1 MKTNIKRIRES
12 RIGVYVWQL
21 PNGNLLADSDQNI
34 LNVPAEYGDI
44 KQMAALQKAAAYYGF
59 PDGKAVFEESHRC
72 TEAEYQA
79 QLEQLI
85 ENNSTP
91 NLVIP

>member
-1 MKTNIKRIRES
+1 
-12 RIGVYVWQL
+12 
-21 PNGNLLADSDQNI
+21 
-34 LNVPAEYGDI
+34 
-44 KQMAALQKAAAYYGF
+44 MAALQKAAAYYGF

-79 QLEQLI
+79 QLEDLI
-85 ENNSTP
+85 ERNSTP